1 MKIDTI
7 LKLLQIK
14 FFFFFR
20 MFFQSLQ
27 NTSLKLAVTPQP
39 RSGNEPI
46 GVSNAQHLAI
56 KVEGVLT
63 TTSSLPK
70 PMRTAKKIKLS
81 LASQLQNPSA
91 KMVQSNEK
99 LPDCNQNMEQS
110 VEPHN
115 DFFSAQFLLPFNVPG
130 THQVSLNKIW

>member
-1 MKIDTI
+1 
-7 LKLLQIK
+7 
-14 FFFFFR
+14 